1 MKNRWHIELQGLNVW
16 RVVRGRR
23 VHYRYLSKK
32 DARDIAAGLNADA
45 QRRGVQDGVVARRMV
60 ADGWRRHPRRDM
72 AVWTKD
78 YLGLRLFVTQW
89 FIPHRDRDGAVL
101 CQASMH
107 QVRVEWA
114 EHWCVPS
121 EGLAFSRL
129 RREYVHDGSAG
140 LRSLA
145 QRAMAL
151 ARRVAKKRRA
161 AR

>member
-1 MKNRWHIELQGLNVW
+1 MKAMW
-16 RVVRGRR
+16 RVEDSGFGMWFVQRRGRTAMATSNEASA
-23 VHYRYLSKK
+23 VK
-32 DARDIAAGLNADA
+32 IADRLNADA

-89 FIPHRDRDGAVL
+89 FIPHRASDGSVL
-101 CQASMH
+101 CQVPMH
-107 QVRVEWA
+107 QVHVEWA
-114 EHWCVPS
+114 EHWCVPD
-121 EGLAFSRL
+121 EGLAFRRL
-129 RREYVHDGSAG
+129 RREFAHADSAG

-151 ARRVAKKRRA
+151 ARRVAKQRKEA
-161 AR
+161 A